1 MEGIKNRLQQQIQFV
16 REIDNLKH
24 VLRRTRLFNNSRFEN
39 DAEHSWHLAL
49 MAIAL
54 SEYSNEPI
62 DLNRVIKMV
71 LIHDITEIDA
81 GDTFLYDDIR
91 NSSTLQKEAEGV
103 DRIFGL
109 LPVEQKDEFIK
120 IWQEF
125 EKKETPESKFAAAID
140 RLEPLLQNYFTQ
152 GYTWKQHSIHKA
164 QVVNKNEPIIS
175 KGSSVLW
182 EFARD
187 LIEKAASEGYLK
199 IKKMINWAAEKI

>member
-1 MEGIKNRLQQQIQFV
+1 MKNIKDRLQRQIQFI

-91 NSSTLQKEAEGV
+91 NSSTLQKEAEGA

-120 IWQEF
+120 IWQEL
-125 EKKETPESKFAAAID
+125 EKRETPESKFAAAID

-152 GYTWKQHSIHKA
+152 GYTWKKHNIHKA
-164 QVVNKNEPIIS
+164 LVVNKNGPIIS

-187 LIEKAASEGYLK
+187 LIEKAASEGYLE
-199 IKKMINWAAEKI
+199 IKKDT

>member
-1 MEGIKNRLQQQIQFV
+1 MKSIKNRLQQQIQFI

-81 GDTFLYDDIR
+81 GDTFLYDDNR
-91 NSSTLQKEAEGV
+91 NSSTVQKEAEGAE
-103 DRIFGL
+103 RIFGL
-109 LPVEQKDEFIK
+109 LPAEQKDEFIK

-125 EKKETPESKFAAAID
+125 EKRETPESKFAAAID

-187 LIEKAASEGYLK
+187 LIEKAVSEGYLE
-199 IKKMINWAAEKI
+199 IKKDA

>member
-1 MEGIKNRLQQQIQFV
+1 MKSIKNRLQQQIQFI

-81 GDTFLYDDIR
+81 GDTFLYDNIR
-91 NSSTLQKEAEGV
+91 NSSTIQKEAEGAE
-103 DRIFGL
+103 RIFGL

-120 IWQEF
+120 IWLEF
-125 EKKETPESKFAAAID
+125 EKRETPESKFAAAID

-182 EFARD
+182 EFARE
-187 LIEKAASEGYLK
+187 LIEKAAAEGYLEIK
-199 IKKMINWAAEKI
+199 IDA

>member
-1 MEGIKNRLQQQIQFV
+1 MKSIKNRLQQQIQFI

-39 DAEHSWHLAL
+39 DAEHSWHLAV

-54 SEYSNEPI
+54 LEYSNEPI
-62 DLNRVIKMV
+62 DLNKVIKMV
-71 LIHDITEIDA
+71 LVHDIAEIDA

-91 NSSTLQKEAEGV
+91 SSATVQKESEGAE
-103 DRIFGL
+103 RIFGL
-109 LPVEQKDEFIK
+109 LPEEQKDEFTR

-125 EKKETPESKFAAAID
+125 EKRETPESKFAAAID

-152 GYTWKQHSIHKA
+152 GYTWKQHRIHKA

-182 EFARD
+182 EFALD
-187 LIEKAASEGYLK
+187 LIEKAVSEGYLE
-199 IKKMINWAAEKI
+199 IKKDA

>member
-1 MEGIKNRLQQQIQFV
+1 MKSIKNRLQQQIQFI
-16 REIDNLKH
+16 REIDKLKH

-71 LIHDITEIDA
+71 LIHDLTEIDA

-91 NSSTLQKEAEGV
+91 NSSTIQKESEGAE
-103 DRIFGL
+103 RIFGL

-125 EKKETPESKFAAAID
+125 EKRETPESKFAAAID

-152 GYTWKQHSIHKA
+152 GYTWKKHNIHKA
-164 QVVNKNEPIIS
+164 LVVNKNGPIIS
-175 KGSSVLW
+175 KGSSALW
-182 EFARD
+182 EFACD
-187 LIEKAASEGYLK
+187 LIEKAASEGYLE
-199 IKKMINWAAEKI
+199 IKKDA

>member
-1 MEGIKNRLQQQIQFV
+1 MESIKDRLQQQIQFI

-39 DAEHSWHLAL
+39 DVEHSWHLAV

-91 NSSTLQKEAEGV
+91 SSSTVQKEAEGAE
-103 DRIFGL
+103 RIFGL
-109 LPVEQKDEFIK
+109 LPEEQKDEFIK

-125 EKKETPESKFAAAID
+125 EKRETPESKFAAALD

-175 KGSSVLW
+175 RGSSVLW
-182 EFARD
+182 EFARE
-187 LIEKAASEGYLK
+187 LIEKAASEGYLE
-199 IKKMINWAAEKI
+199 IKKDI

>member
-1 MEGIKNRLQQQIQFV
+1 MKSIKNRLQQQIQFI

-24 VLRRTRLFNNSRFEN
+24 ILRRTRLFNNSRFEN
-39 DAEHSWHLAL
+39 DAEHSWHLAV

-71 LIHDITEIDA
+71 LIHDLAEIDA

-91 NSSTLQKEAEGV
+91 NSSTVQKEAEGAE
-103 DRIFGL
+103 RIFGL
-109 LPVEQKDEFIK
+109 LPKEQRDEFIK

-125 EKKETPESKFAAAID
+125 EKRETPESKFAAAID

-152 GYTWKQHSIHKA
+152 GYTWKQHNIHKA

-182 EFARD
+182 EFARE
-187 LIEKAASEGYLK
+187 LIEKATSKGYLE
-199 IKKMINWAAEKI
+199 IKKDD

>member
-1 MEGIKNRLQQQIQFV
+1 MKSNKNRLQQQIQFI

-24 VLRRTRLFNNSRFEN
+24 ILRRTRLFNNSRFEN
-39 DAEHSWHLAL
+39 DAEHSWHLAV

-71 LIHDITEIDA
+71 LIHDLAEIDA

-91 NSSTLQKEAEGV
+91 NSSTVQKEAEGAE
-103 DRIFGL
+103 RIFGL
-109 LPVEQKDEFIK
+109 LPKEQRDEFIK

-125 EKKETPESKFAAAID
+125 EKRETPESKFAAAID

-152 GYTWKQHSIHKA
+152 GYTWKQHNIHKA

-182 EFARD
+182 EFARE
-187 LIEKAASEGYLK
+187 LIEKATSKGYLE
-199 IKKMINWAAEKI
+199 IKKDD

>member
-1 MEGIKNRLQQQIQFV
+1 MKSIKNRLQQQIQFI

-39 DAEHSWHLAL
+39 DAEHSWHLAV

-71 LIHDITEIDA
+71 LIHDLTEIDA

-91 NSSTLQKEAEGV
+91 NSSTLQKEAEGAE
-103 DRIFGL
+103 RIFGL
-109 LPVEQKDEFIK
+109 LPGEQKDEFIK

-125 EKKETPESKFAAAID
+125 EKRETPESKFAAAID

-182 EFARD
+182 EFARE
-187 LIEKAASEGYLK
+187 LIEKAAAEGYLEIK
-199 IKKMINWAAEKI
+199 IDA

>member
-1 MEGIKNRLQQQIQFV
+1 MKSIKNRLQQQIQFI
-16 REIDNLKH
+16 REIDKLKH

-71 LIHDITEIDA
+71 LIHDLTEIDA

-91 NSSTLQKEAEGV
+91 NSSTIQKESEGAE
-103 DRIFGL
+103 RIFGL

-125 EKKETPESKFAAAID
+125 EKRETPESKFAAALD

-152 GYTWKQHSIHKA
+152 GYTWKKHNIHKA
-164 QVVNKNEPIIS
+164 LVVNKNGPIIS
-175 KGSSVLW
+175 KGSSALW
-182 EFARD
+182 EFACD
-187 LIEKAASEGYLK
+187 LIEKAASEGYLE
-199 IKKMINWAAEKI
+199 IKKDA

>member
-1 MEGIKNRLQQQIQFV
+1 MKNIKDRLQRQIQFI

-71 LIHDITEIDA
+71 LIHDIAEIDA
-81 GDTFLYDDIR
+81 GDTFLYDNTR
-91 NSSTLQKEAEGV
+91 NSSTVPKEAEGAE
-103 DRIFGL
+103 RIFGL

-125 EKKETPESKFAAAID
+125 EKRETPESKFAAAID

-152 GYTWKQHSIHKA
+152 GYTWKKHNIHKA
-164 QVVNKNEPIIS
+164 QVVNKNGPIIS
-175 KGSSVLW
+175 KGSSALW
-182 EFARD
+182 EFACD
-187 LIEKAASEGYLK
+187 LIEKAASEGYLE
-199 IKKMINWAAEKI
+199 IKKDA

>member
-1 MEGIKNRLQQQIQFV
+1 MKSNKNRLQQQIQFI

-24 VLRRTRLFNNSRFEN
+24 ILRRTRLFNNSRFEN
-39 DAEHSWHLAL
+39 DAEHSWHLAV

-81 GDTFLYDDIR
+81 GDTFLYDEIR
-91 NSSTLQKEAEGV
+91 NSSTLQKEAEGAE
-103 DRIFGL
+103 RIFGL

-125 EKKETPESKFAAAID
+125 EKRETPESKFAAAID

-152 GYTWKQHSIHKA
+152 GYTWKQHNIHKA

-182 EFARD
+182 EFARE
-187 LIEKAASEGYLK
+187 LIEKATSKGYLE
-199 IKKMINWAAEKI
+199 IKKDD

>member
-1 MEGIKNRLQQQIQFV
+1 MAFTKSMKSIKNRLQQQIQFI

-39 DAEHSWHLAL
+39 DAEHSWHLAV

-71 LIHDITEIDA
+71 LVHDITEIDA

-91 NSSTLQKEAEGV
+91 DSSTVQKEAEGAK
-103 DRIFGL
+103 RIFGL
-109 LPVEQKDEFIK
+109 LPKEQEDEFTR

-125 EKKETPESKFAAAID
+125 EKGETPESKFAAAID

-152 GYTWKQHSIHKA
+152 GYTWKKHRIHKA

-182 EFARD
+182 EFALD
-187 LIEKAASEGYLK
+187 LIEKAVSEGYLE
-199 IKKMINWAAEKI
+199 IKKDA

>member
-1 MEGIKNRLQQQIQFV
+1 
-16 REIDNLKH
+16 
-24 VLRRTRLFNNSRFEN
+24 
-39 DAEHSWHLAL
+39 

-81 GDTFLYDDIR
+81 GDTFLYDDIL
-91 NSSTLQKEAEGV
+91 NSSTVQKEAEGAE
-103 DRIFGL
+103 RIFGL
-109 LPVEQKDEFIK
+109 LPGEQKDEFIK

-125 EKKETPESKFAAAID
+125 EKRETPESKFAAAID

-182 EFARD
+182 EFARE
-187 LIEKAASEGYLK
+187 LIEKAAAEGYLEIK
-199 IKKMINWAAEKI
+199 IDA

>member
-1 MEGIKNRLQQQIQFV
+1 MKNIKDRLQQQIQFI

-187 LIEKAASEGYLK
+187 LIEKAASEGYLE
-199 IKKMINWAAEKI
+199 IKKDA

>member
-1 MEGIKNRLQQQIQFV
+1 MKSIKNRLQQQIQFI

-91 NSSTLQKEAEGV
+91 NSSTVQKEAEGAE
-103 DRIFGL
+103 RIFGL

-125 EKKETPESKFAAAID
+125 EKRETPESKFAAAID

-187 LIEKAASEGYLK
+187 LIDKAASEGYLE
-199 IKKMINWAAEKI
+199 IKKTPNELVEKV

>member
-1 MEGIKNRLQQQIQFV
+1 MKSIKNRLQQQIQFI
-16 REIDNLKH
+16 REIDKLKH

-71 LIHDITEIDA
+71 LIHDLTEIDA

-91 NSSTLQKEAEGV
+91 NSSTIQKESEGAE
-103 DRIFGL
+103 RIFVL

-125 EKKETPESKFAAAID
+125 EKRETPESKFAAALD

-152 GYTWKQHSIHKA
+152 GYTWKKHNIHKA
-164 QVVNKNEPIIS
+164 QVVNKNGPLIS
-175 KGSSVLW
+175 KGSSALW
-182 EFARD
+182 EFACD
-187 LIEKAASEGYLK
+187 LIEKAASEGYLE
-199 IKKMINWAAEKI
+199 IKKDA